1 MNNKT
6 IYFPAINGGVV
17 SGFKNNTK
25 HIKTNKSFRMYNSF
39 NNDINKI
46 YDYNKMLV
54 SAGTF
59 GNSSI
64 IEKWEVDLDKN
75 IILGDS
81 GGFQLATG
89 KAKFSN
95 EFREKIFN
103 WLENNTNYAM
113 NLDFPPY
120 AITEITEKDQEIM
133 FMERLDISIKNFEW
147 FYKNK
152 TGKTKYINILQGKN
166 PKHLIMWYNRIKD
179 FDFEGGWA
187 IGSCINEPVYNA
199 LLSFS
204 LLLEKGIFNKYK
216 NKRVNKPILLHY
228 LGYTTIKKIIPL
240 FYLQKKLNEN
250 NININI
256 SFDSSSFSLSSA
268 MGNYYTFHSL
278 TGMNA
283 INFSNKYNTNDM
295 NKVNLPCECGVCK
308 GLTYKE
314 LYSFYTKERS
324 IDFYTYL
331 CAHNLKFFL
340 DTKNKIEDIVN
351 SSNNFNFLETIF
363 DKSFIS
369 VFKIIDEMFNQDKP
383 FKYIQSKNLELNYVE
398 KSFKSD
404 KDKKEVED
412 FVLF

>member
-1 MNNKT
+1 MSNKT

-17 SGFKNNTK
+17 SGFKNNSK
-25 HIKTNKSFRMYNSF
+25 HIKTNKSFRIYNSLDT
-39 NNDINKI
+39 NKDKI
-46 YDYNKMLV
+46 YEYNKMLV

-59 GNSSI
+59 GNNNI
-64 IEKWEVDLDKN
+64 LKNWEIDIDKN
-75 IILGDS
+75 IVLGDS
-81 GGFQLATG
+81 GGFQLATN
-89 KAKFSN
+89 KVEYSDK
-95 EFREKIFN
+95 FREKIFN

-120 AITEITEKDQEIM
+120 SLSKISKNQQEIM
-133 FMERLDISIKNFEW
+133 FKERLDISVKNFKY
-147 FYKNK
+147 FYDNK
-152 TGKTKYINILQGKN
+152 TGKTKYINILQGKT
-166 PKHLIMWYNRIKD
+166 PDHLNMWFDNIKD
-179 FDFEGGWA
+179 FDFDGGWA

-204 LLLEKGIFNKYK
+204 LLLERGVLDKYK
-216 NKRVNKPILLHY
+216 NKRFNKPILLHY

-250 NININI
+250 NINIHI

-268 MGNYYTFHSL
+268 MGNYYTFHSI

-295 NKVNLPCECGVCK
+295 NEVDLPCECGVCK

-324 IDFYTYL
+324 IEFYMYL
-331 CAHNLKFFL
+331 CAHNLKFFSN
-340 DTKNKIEDIVN
+340 TKNRIEDIVN

-363 DKSFIS
+363 DKGYITI
-369 VFKIIDEMFNQDKP
+369 FKTIDEMFNQDKP
-383 FKYIQSKNLELNYVE
+383 FEYIQSKNLELNYVE
-398 KSFKSD
+398 KSFKPDIEKS
-404 KDKKEVED
+404 ETED